1 MLHKKF
7 LQQASFNQMQY
18 LFKQQTIFKNVA
30 ITLKNMHAFLQ
41 AKQHNIYWEIT
52 TTLCFLESVL
62 QSCFDSNSACLEYK
76 KCEPSFCLN
85 KKPHKCYLCEIN
97 IAPSE
102 EK

>member
-41 AKQHNIYWEIT
+41 AKQHYIYWEIR
-52 TTLCFLESVL
+52 LIF
-62 QSCFDSNSACLEYK
+62 
-76 KCEPSFCLN
+76 
-85 KKPHKCYLCEIN
+85 
-97 IAPSE
+97 E
-102 EK
+102 EHAAHVAQLLLHCAF